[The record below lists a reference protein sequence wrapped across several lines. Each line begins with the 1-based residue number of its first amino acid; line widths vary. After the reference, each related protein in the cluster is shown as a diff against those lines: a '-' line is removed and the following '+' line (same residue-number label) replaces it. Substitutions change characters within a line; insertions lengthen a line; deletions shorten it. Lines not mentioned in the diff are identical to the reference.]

1 MALFF
6 IWFLC
11 KKSQTLRYTHHT
23 PLPPPSPKSHF
34 WMNSSLILSHSLH
47 LTHTR
52 THTQFLSHS
61 ISHFE
66 SYYLLCLYLNL
77 TRLEVLLSISVQFL
91 SLDLP
96 LSNSLSKFLSLFL
109 SNLHTHS
116 LSLCHILSLSGNLF
130 HCFSQSSQQSHGPHN
145 IKQILRRCQYEQLT
159 SDQLKNKWKLIHKKY
174 SSHKL

>member
-1 MALFF
+1 MISVQLSDSDTSGPDNSILLWHFSSSGFYARRVRHWD
-6 IWFLC
+6 IR
-11 KKSQTLRYTHHT
+11 TT
-23 PLPPPSPKSHF
+23 PLSLPPSPKSHF

-77 TRLEVLLSISVQFL
+77 TRLEVLLSISVQFI

-109 SNLHTHS
+109 SNLHTHTHSLYVTFFLSHSLRQS
-116 LSLCHILSLSGNLF
+116 LSLLF
-130 HCFSQSSQQSHGPHN
+130 TVFAAKPWSA
-145 IKQILRRCQYEQLT
+145 
-159 SDQLKNKWKLIHKKY
+159 
-174 SSHKL
+174 